1 MWGAESA
8 ADSLFM
14 IKRSSRVPVLAFRGT
29 EGSNP
34 VCSTGESG
42 ELRNRVAAGGSR
54 ELMVVSN
61 EGNIGRAARI
71 PLLQR
76 RSRIAANGS

>member
-1 MWGAESA
+1 VRAH
-8 ADSLFM
+8 
-14 IKRSSRVPVLAFRGT
+14 RGT

-34 VCSTGESG
+34 FPTTSESG
-42 ELRNRVAAGGSR
+42 ELRNRVAAGRSR

>member
-1 MWGAESA
+1 MF
-8 ADSLFM
+8 LFYP
-14 IKRSSRVPVLAFRGT
+14 IFVQNQGLHKKGIRIYGIFVQSP
-29 EGSNP
+29 
-34 VCSTGESG
+34 CGESG
-42 ELRNRVAAGGSR
+42 ELRNRVAAGSSR